1 MAEQSLYERLG
12 GVFSIAA
19 VIDHFSDA
27 VVRNDISGQGSD
39 NPDLQEWHTK
49 KLARLPGLKFMRT
62 LWVCAVAGGPYT
74 FAATKPGATVLG
86 LEEAHRELHIT
97 PNEFDAVAA
106 ELGRSLD
113 FFKVPQ
119 KEKDEVLAAFA
130 AHKGEVTEGSMATAK
145 A

>member
-19 VIDHFSDA
+19 VIDHFSDE
-27 VVRNDISGQGSD
+27 VVKNQVAGQGSD
-39 NPDLQEWHTK
+39 NPDLREWHTQ

-62 LWVCAVAGGPYT
+62 LWVCDVSGGPYT

-97 PNEFDAVAA
+97 PDEFDAVAA